1 MENIF
6 YQWLN
11 PRGTQYARKMR
22 LYKSL
27 KGMNVEEIIN
37 FLKENLTDRQKNELL
52 ANYIMCE
59 VKQDNIVEKIE
70 ITSQQLEKFFK
81 VTQYTLFEDSKPFIP
96 QFTKTMQ
103 NLNID
108 ETYEEMKTRLNNN
121 INLAEERLKF
131 AQEELNNVELSEFQ
145 REILL
150 RKISRIKTT
159 IAKHKFNL
167 SKITSGND

>member
-11 PRGTQYARKMR
+11 PRGTQYAKKMR

-27 KGMNVEEIIN
+27 KGMKIEEIIN
-37 FLKENLTDRQKNELL
+37 FLKDDLTEKQRIELL

-81 VTQYTLFEDSKPFIP
+81 VTQYTLFEENKPFVP

-108 ETYEEMKTRLNNN
+108 ETDEEMKTRLNNN
-121 INLAEERLKF
+121 INLAEERLRL
-131 AQEELNNVELSEFQ
+131 AQEELNNVELSELQ
-145 REILL
+145 KEILL
-150 RKISRIKTT
+150 RKISRIEIT
-159 IAKHKFNL
+159 IAKHKMNL

>member
-6 YQWLN
+6 LQWLN

-27 KGMNVEEIIN
+27 KGMNLEEIVD
-37 FLKENLTDRQKNELL
+37 FLKDNLTYRQKNELL

-59 VKQDNIVEKIE
+59 VKQDNIVEKIK
-70 ITSQQLEKFFK
+70 ITSQQLEKFFE
-81 VTQYTLFEDSKPFIP
+81 VTPYMLFEENKPFVP
-96 QFTKTMQ
+96 QFSKTMQ
-103 NLNID
+103 NLNIYETD
-108 ETYEEMKTRLNNN
+108 EEIKTRLNIN
-121 INLAEERLKF
+121 INLAEERLKS
-131 AQEELNNVELSEFQ
+131 AQEELNDVELTELQ

-150 RKISRIKTT
+150 RKISRIETT
-159 IAKHKFNL
+159 IAKHKLNL

>member
-11 PRGTQYARKMR
+11 PRGTQYAKKMR

-27 KGMNVEEIIN
+27 KGMKIEEIIN
-37 FLKENLTDRQKNELL
+37 FLKDDLTEKQRIELL

-59 VKQDNIVEKIE
+59 VKQDNIVEKIK
-70 ITSQQLEKFFK
+70 ITSQQLEKFFE
-81 VTQYTLFEDSKPFIP
+81 VTKFTLFEENKPFVP
-96 QFTKTMQ
+96 QFSKTMQ

-108 ETYEEMKTRLNNN
+108 ETDEEMKTRLNNN
-121 INLAEERLKF
+121 INLAEERLKS
-131 AQEELNNVELSEFQ
+131 AQEELNDVELTELQ
-145 REILL
+145 RKILL
-150 RKISRIKTT
+150 RKIARIETT
-159 IAKHKFNL
+159 IEKHKSNL

>member
-11 PRGTQYARKMR
+11 PRGTQYAKKMR

-27 KGMNVEEIIN
+27 KKMNLEEIVD
-37 FLKENLTDRQKNELL
+37 FLKDNLTDRQRNELL

-59 VKQDNIVEKIE
+59 VKQENVVEKIK
-70 ITSQQLEKFFK
+70 ITSQQLEKFFE
-81 VTQYTLFEDSKPFIP
+81 VTQFTLFEENKPFVP
-96 QFTKTMQ
+96 QFSKSMQ

-108 ETYEEMKTRLNNN
+108 ETDEEMKTRLNNN
-121 INLAEERLKF
+121 INLAEERLRL
-131 AQEELNNVELSEFQ
+131 AQEELNNVELSELQ

-150 RKISRIKTT
+150 RKISRIEIT
-159 IAKHKFNL
+159 IAKHKLNL
-167 SKITSGND
+167 SKIKSGND

>member
-11 PRGTQYARKMR
+11 PKGAQYAKKMR

-27 KGMNVEEIIN
+27 KGMKIEEIIN
-37 FLKENLTDRQKNELL
+37 FLKDDLTEKQRTELL

-59 VKQDNIVEKIE
+59 VKQDNIVEKIK
-70 ITSQQLEKFFK
+70 ITSQQLEKFFE
-81 VTQYTLFEDSKPFIP
+81 VTKFTLFEENKPFVP
-96 QFTKTMQ
+96 QFSKTMQ

-108 ETYEEMKTRLNNN
+108 ETDEEMKTRLNYN
-121 INLAEERLKF
+121 INLAEERLKS
-131 AQEELNNVELSEFQ
+131 AQEELNNVELSGLQ
-145 REILL
+145 KEILL
-150 RKISRIKTT
+150 RKISRIETT
-159 IAKHKFNL
+159 IAKHKLNL